1 MRTHKGY
8 LQKKFHITTF
18 VGIKFLN
25 SQDDCVREY
34 QRWVTLPISVHST
47 KIYPQT
53 ENKIMKTKPKPSA
66 VISPIILLIRICW
79 RKKKP
84 SSGNTCVIWR

>member
-8 LQKKFHITTF
+8 LQKKKFHITTF

-66 VISPIILLIRICW
+66 VISPIILLISVEG
-79 RKKKP
+79 KKP
-84 SSGNTCVIWR
+84 SSGNTCAFWR